1 MPIVRAAVT
10 ADAESLARLAERSFR
25 DTFAAENSPADI
37 DHHCATNFGEEIQ
50 LQEILDPNYA
60 TIVADDDGELV
71 AFAQVRLHSP
81 KRLVRAEH
89 PAELHRLYV
98 LKDWHGRGIAHEI
111 MSAVLAAPAL
121 KAADALWL
129 SVWEHNPRA
138 IAFYRKYGFN
148 VVGDHVFQVGADP
161 QRDLVMAVGIDG
173 ESAANKRCR

>member
-1 MPIVRAAVT
+1 VPILRAAT
-10 ADAESLARLAERSFR
+10 SADADTLARLAERTFR
-25 DTFAAENSPADI
+25 ETFAAENSPADI
-37 DHHCATNFGEEIQ
+37 DHHCATNFGEDIQ
-50 LQEILDPNYA
+50 LQEVRDPNYV
-60 TIVADDDGELV
+60 TIVVDHDGELV

-81 KRLVRAEH
+81 KRIVRAEH

-98 LKDWHGRGIAHEI
+98 LANWHGQGIAHEI

-121 KAADALWL
+121 KGADALWL

-161 QRDLVMAVGIDG
+161 QRDLVMAVEIGG
-173 ESAANKRCR
+173 ESAA